1 MRKILSLFFALTF
14 YSLSGQVTTIT
25 WDYPVKPGS
34 EKWKSLKSHMEM
46 VEICQ
51 IPEDVI
57 LKLSTKDL
65 AKICLDYPLFCTM
78 TAFNNM
84 QQGFEQV
91 STEFNG
97 FKELYKRKDSGK
109 ELLLLYHEINPE
121 DVKLKST
128 NLDKG
133 RFKFRIFYL
142 EFMLAQD
149 DLFINLSQSKLK
161 ELLIESYQ
169 KAKQKQDFQYSIFQI
184 QTSYLVMV
192 RLLDF
197 IKYDKF
203 IEKYKNNTD
212 RYDSFIEA
220 VFLPDREIM
229 NEIDALV
236 IEFKNSH

>member
-14 YSLSGQVTTIT
+14 YSLAGQVSSTT

-57 LKLSTKDL
+57 LKLTAKDL
-65 AKICLDYPLFCTM
+65 AIICLDYPLFGTM

-97 FKELYKRKDSGK
+97 FKELYKNKDSGK

-121 DVKLKST
+121 EVKLEST

-142 EFMLAQD
+142 EFMLAQNS
-149 DLFINLSQSKLK
+149 LFINLSQSELK
-161 ELLIESYQ
+161 ELLIDSYQ
-169 KAKQKQDFQYSIFQI
+169 KAKQKQNAKYSIFQI
-184 QTSYLVMV
+184 QASYLVMA

-197 IKYDKF
+197 VKYEKF
-203 IEKYKNNTD
+203 LEKYKD
-212 RYDSFIEA
+212 SPERYSSFVKA
-220 VFLPDREIM
+220 VFLPDREIL
-229 NEIDALV
+229 NEIDALA
-236 IEFKNSH
+236 IDFINSH

>member
-1 MRKILSLFFALTF
+1 MRKILTLFFVLIF
-14 YSLSGQVTTIT
+14 YSLSGQESKIT

-51 IPEDVI
+51 IPEDII

-84 QQGFEQV
+84 QRGFEQV

-97 FKELYKRKDSGK
+97 FQELYQRKDLGK

-121 DVKLKST
+121 DVGLRST
-128 NLDKG
+128 NLEKG

-142 EFMLAQD
+142 EFMLAQNS
-149 DLFINLSQSKLK
+149 LHINLSQSELK
-161 ELLIESYQ
+161 ELLVESYQ
-169 KAKQKQDFQYSIFQI
+169 KAKQKQKAKYSIFQI
-184 QTSYLVMV
+184 QISYLVMA

-197 IKYDKF
+197 VKYEKF
-203 IEKYKNNTD
+203 IEKYKNNTY
-212 RYDSFIEA
+212 RYDSFIKA

-229 NEIDALV
+229 NEIDALA
-236 IEFKNSH
+236 IDFINSY